1 MERQVDSDLI
11 MWYDWF
17 MSTLNDDLE
26 ALPELNRT
34 VKFVMYIV
42 SGILVTF
49 FLVVGSC
56 SMHSN
61 TFDAE
66 RRSADAKYEL
76 ARAERTRASLEADL
90 EEIKA
95 IERLVKNGTDPIA
108 ARCAVKGWDS
118 RDTTCS
124 RIAK

>member
-1 MERQVDSDLI
+1 MTS
-11 MWYDWF
+11 
-17 MSTLNDDLE
+17 LNDELE

-34 VKFVMYIV
+34 VKFIIWAASAV
-42 SGILVTF
+42 ILTF
-49 FLVVGSC
+49 FLIVGSC

-66 RRSADAKYEL
+66 RRHADAEYEI
-76 ARAERTRASLEADL
+76 ARAEHTRASKEVAL
-90 EEIKA
+90 EEVKA
-95 IERLVKNGTDPIA
+95 IERLVNKGTDPIA

-118 RDTTCS
+118 RDTTCA

>member
-1 MERQVDSDLI
+1 
-11 MWYDWF
+11 

-34 VKFVMYIV
+34 VKFVMYVV
-42 SGILVTF
+42 SAVILTF
-49 FLVVGSC
+49 FLIVGSC

-66 RRSADAKYEL
+66 RRHADAEYEL
-76 ARAERTRASLEADL
+76 ARAEHTRANKEVQL
-90 EEIKA
+90 EEVKT
-95 IERLVKNGTDPIA
+95 IERLINKGTDPIA

-118 RDTTCS
+118 RDTTCA

>member
-1 MERQVDSDLI
+1 
-11 MWYDWF
+11 

-34 VKFVMYIV
+34 VKFIAYVL
-42 SGILVTF
+42 SGVLLTF
-49 FLVVGSC
+49 FLIVGSC

-66 RRSADAKYEL
+66 RRHADAAYEL
-76 ARAERTRASLEADL
+76 ARAEHTRASNEVDL
-90 EEIKA
+90 EKVKT
-95 IERLVKNGTDPIA
+95 IERLIKNGTDPIA

-124 RIAK
+124 RLAK

>member
-1 MERQVDSDLI
+1 MTS
-11 MWYDWF
+11 
-17 MSTLNDDLE
+17 LNDDLE

-34 VKFVMYIV
+34 VKFVMYVV
-42 SGILVTF
+42 SAVILTF
-49 FLVVGSC
+49 FLIVGSC

-66 RRSADAKYEL
+66 RKRAAAEYEL
-76 ARAERTRASLEADL
+76 ARAEHTRANKEVQL
-90 EEIKA
+90 EEVKT
-95 IERLVKNGTDPIA
+95 IERLINKGADPIA

-118 RDTTCS
+118 RDTTCA